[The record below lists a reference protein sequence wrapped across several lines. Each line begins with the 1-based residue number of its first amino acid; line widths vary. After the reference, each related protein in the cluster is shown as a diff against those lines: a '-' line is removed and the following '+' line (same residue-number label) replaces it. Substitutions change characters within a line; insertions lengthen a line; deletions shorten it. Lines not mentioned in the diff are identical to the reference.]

1 MDKIQKAQLLLL
13 RGLEQKQDVES
24 RSRVLG
30 TFPAFST
37 IKGWADHLSHSSSLT
52 PGCSPTLTPSKE
64 PTCSPQGF
72 LFLFPTQVNRV
83 RSGKHPGPRQRLQ
96 LALFC
101 FEIA

>member
-37 IKGWADHLSHSSSLT
+37 MKGWADHLSHSSSLT

-72 LFLFPTQVNRV
+72 LFLFPTAVAGAQIKLCLNFLH
-83 RSGKHPGPRQRLQ
+83 SL
-96 LALFC
+96 LSNS
-101 FEIA
+101 ID